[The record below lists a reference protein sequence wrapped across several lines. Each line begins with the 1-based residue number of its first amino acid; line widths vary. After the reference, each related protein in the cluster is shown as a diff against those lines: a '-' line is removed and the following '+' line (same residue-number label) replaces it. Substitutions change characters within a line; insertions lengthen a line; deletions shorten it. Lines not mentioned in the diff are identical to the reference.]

1 MFKLSNELLINNCS
15 FVINPNNKIKDKIL
29 IEIGRYLTNKLF
41 FLSKETPIIEI
52 IGKNKIKS
60 IFIIST

>member
-29 IEIGRYLTNKLF
+29 IEIGKYLTNKLF
-41 FLSKETPIIEI
+41 FLNKETPII
-52 IGKNKIKS
+52 
-60 IFIIST
+60 

>member
-29 IEIGRYLTNKLF
+29 IEIGKYLTNKLF

-52 IGKNKIKS
+52 IGNNKIKS